1 MNDDRKWTVT
11 CTASVL
17 TWGAQG
23 SLAAQRRR
31 LQRFSPWPQ
40 VGQRGPRRLRK
51 AALFDFSKPRTTEL
65 TEDISV
71 EKDHVLGADRHQNEV
86 PSCPLPVTRKTVQRV
101 LTGEHKSLFP
111 LGNYT
116 MGFPR
121 DSGTRCLTENNL
133 PFFFFLVENIPERFS
148 ALQL

>member
-1 MNDDRKWTVT
+1 M
-11 CTASVL
+11 
-17 TWGAQG
+17 
-23 SLAAQRRR
+23 
-31 LQRFSPWPQ
+31 
-40 VGQRGPRRLRK
+40 GQRGPRRLRK
-51 AALFDFSKPRTTEL
+51 AALLYSSKPRTIEL
-65 TEDISV
+65 TEDISI

-101 LTGEHKSLFP
+101 LTGEHKSLFT

-121 DSGTRCLTENNL
+121 DSGTRCLRTSSLTENNL
-133 PFFFFLVENIPERFS
+133 PFFFLVENIPERFS